1 MTKQKQMAEKELDQV
16 SGGAARVTSHGDPGQ
31 ITYDASINATAQKL
45 MNKVNRVFSKNYIP
59 GDTDRPTGG
68 FVKEPWWVRTR

>member
-1 MTKQKQMAEKELDQV
+1 MIKQKQMTEQALDRV

-31 ITYDASINATAQKL
+31 ITYDASINSTAQKL
-45 MNKVNRVFSKNYIP
+45 MNKVNRVFSNNYIP
-59 GDTDRPTGG
+59 GATDRPTGG